1 MTDIELSK
9 AQLSK
14 IIQLG
19 RFLGTLLSK
28 SAGPLMKAI
37 LSLAKNV
44 LTPLATMASASTIDA
59 AIQRRK
65 SGQGIV
71 RAGK

>member
-1 MTDIELSK
+1 M
-9 AQLSK
+9 SK

-28 SAGPLMKAI
+28 FAGPLMKAI

-44 LTPLATMASASTIDA
+44 LTLLATMASASTIDA
-59 AIQRRK
+59 AIQRSK
-65 SGQGIV
+65 SG
-71 RAGK
+71 

>member
-28 SAGPLMKAI
+28 FAGPLMKAI

-44 LTPLATMASASTIDA
+44 LTLLATMASASTIDA
-59 AIQRRK
+59 AIQRSK
-65 SGQGIV
+65 NG
-71 RAGK
+71 